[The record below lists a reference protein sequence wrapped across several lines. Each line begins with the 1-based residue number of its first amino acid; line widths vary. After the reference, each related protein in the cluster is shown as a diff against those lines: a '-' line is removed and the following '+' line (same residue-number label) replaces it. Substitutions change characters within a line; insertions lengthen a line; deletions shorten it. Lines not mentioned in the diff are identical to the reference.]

1 MVATL
6 IGGCFLICWRVNV
19 GKLCRK
25 PASMALQRV
34 SSVGLNRLA
43 CRNLMRSARPGWWIA
58 ELSEC
63 VCDWSNFHRPGGHR
77 VPCKM
82 TLLFL
87 YIYNFVLVR

>member
-25 PASMALQRV
+25 PALMALQRV

-43 CRNLMRSARPGWWIA
+43 WRNLMRSARPGWCIA
-58 ELSEC
+58 ALSEC
-63 VCDWSNFHRPGGHR
+63 VCECSNCHNPGGYR
-77 VPCKM
+77 VPCRM

-87 YIYNFVLVR
+87 